1 MNEKTQ
7 GWINLYK
14 PKNISSFFAIK
25 KIQSKFQI
33 NKIGHCGTLDPL
45 AEGVLPIAIGKT
57 TKLIP
62 FIMKKEKKYIFSI
75 KWGKQT
81 STDDLEGKVIKSSDI
96 LPTKQAI
103 KNKLIKFTGQ
113 IEQIPPFA
121 SAIKVNGHRA
131 YKLFRE
137 NKNFSLE
144 PKKVYVKKIKLLKSN
159 KRKTTIFEVECSK
172 GFYIRSFAR
181 DLAISLGTFGH
192 IYSLKRTKVGLF
204 SVNSAI
210 LLDDLLKIR
219 QTLTEFNCIHS
230 SVSMLDDIL
239 AYEIEDREDLVNLSL
254 GKSIFINVNK
264 LIKPPLNSFDK
275 NFLFLLKKGKILS
288 YGELNGDLFKPKKI
302 LI

>member
-1 MNEKTQ
+1 MNETLQ

-25 KIQSKFQI
+25 KIKSKFQI

-45 AEGVLPIAIGKT
+45 AEGILPIAIGKT

-62 FIMKKEKKYIFSI
+62 FVTKKEKKYVFVI

-81 STDDLEGKVIKSSDI
+81 STDDLEGKVIQSSNNF
-96 LPTKQAI
+96 PTKEAI
-103 KNKLIKFTGQ
+103 KKQLQKFTGY
-113 IEQIPPFA
+113 IEQTPPFA
-121 SAIKVNGHRA
+121 SAIKVKGQRA

-137 NKNFSLE
+137 NKNFLLE
-144 PKKVYVKKIKLLKSN
+144 PKKVCVKKIKLLRSDQK
-159 KRKTTIFEVECSK
+159 KTTNFEIECSQ

-204 SVNSAI
+204 SLKSAI

-230 SVSMLDDIL
+230 SISMLDDIL
-239 AYEIEDREDLVNLSL
+239 AYEIEDKEDYTNLSL
-254 GKSIFINVNK
+254 GKSIFINLNK
-264 LIKPPLNSFDK
+264 LIKPHLNSFDK
-275 NFLFLLKKGKILS
+275 NLLFLLKKGRVLS
-288 YGELNGDLFKPKKI
+288 YGKLNGNLFEPKKI

>member
-1 MNEKTQ
+1 MDETLQ

-33 NKIGHCGTLDPL
+33 KKIGHCGTLDPL
-45 AEGVLPIAIGKT
+45 AEGILPIAIGKT

-62 FIMKKEKKYIFSI
+62 FVIKNEKKYIFSI

-81 STDDLEGKVIKSSDI
+81 STDDLEGIVIHSSNYI
-96 LPTKQAI
+96 PSKEAI
-103 KNKLIKFTGQ
+103 KNQLRKFTGQ
-113 IEQIPPFA
+113 IEQIPPSA
-121 SAIKVNGHRA
+121 SAIKVNGQRA

-137 NKNFSLE
+137 NKNFLLK

-159 KRKTTIFEVECSK
+159 QRKTTTFEIECSK

-204 SVNSAI
+204 SLKSAI

-219 QTLTEFNCIHS
+219 QRLTEFNCIHS

-239 AYEIEDREDLVNLSL
+239 AYEIEEKKDLNDLTL
-254 GKSIFINVNK
+254 GKSIFVNKTK
-264 LIKPPLNSFDK
+264 LIKKPLNSDK
-275 NFLFLLKKGKILS
+275 KELVFLSHRGNIISFGKLS
-288 YGELNGDLFKPKKI
+288 GDLFQPKKV
-302 LI
+302 LT

>member
-1 MNEKTQ
+1 MDETLQ

-33 NKIGHCGTLDPL
+33 KKIGHCGTLDPL
-45 AEGVLPIAIGKT
+45 AEGILPIAIGKT

-62 FIMKKEKKYIFSI
+62 FVIKNEKKYIFTI

-81 STDDLEGKVIKSSDI
+81 STDDLEGIVIHSSNYI
-96 LPTKQAI
+96 PSKEAI
-103 KNKLIKFTGQ
+103 KNQLRKFTGQ
-113 IEQIPPFA
+113 IEQIPPSA
-121 SAIKVNGHRA
+121 SAIKVNGQRA

-137 NKNFSLE
+137 NKNFLLK
-144 PKKVYVKKIKLLKSN
+144 PKKVYVKKIKLLRSN
-159 KRKTTIFEVECSK
+159 QKKTTNFELECSK

-204 SVNSAI
+204 SLKSAI

-239 AYEIEDREDLVNLSL
+239 AYEIEDKEDLVNLSF
-254 GKSIFINVNK
+254 GKSIFIELNR

-275 NFLFLLKKGKILS
+275 NLLFLLKKEKVLS
-288 YGELNGDLFKPKKI
+288 YGKLNGNLFEPKKI
-302 LI
+302 FI

>member
-1 MNEKTQ
+1 MNETLQ

-33 NKIGHCGTLDPL
+33 KKIGHCGTLDPM
-45 AEGVLPIAIGKT
+45 AEGILPIAIGKT

-62 FIMKKEKKYIFSI
+62 FVIKKEKKYIFTI

-81 STDDLEGKVIKSSDI
+81 STDDLEGKVIYSSNNI
-96 LPTKQAI
+96 PTKKAI
-103 KNKLIKFTGQ
+103 KNQLRKFTGQ

-121 SAIKVNGHRA
+121 SAIKVNGQRA

-137 NKNFSLE
+137 NKNFSLK

-159 KRKTTIFEVECSK
+159 QRKTANFEIECSK

-204 SVNSAI
+204 SLKSAI

-239 AYEIEDREDLVNLSL
+239 AYEIEDKEDLVNLSL
-254 GKSIFINVNK
+254 GKSIFIDVNK
-264 LIKPPLNSFDK
+264 LIKPLLNSFDK
-275 NFLFLLKKGKILS
+275 NLLFLLKKGKVLS
-288 YGELNGDLFKPKKI
+288 YGELNGNLFEPKKI